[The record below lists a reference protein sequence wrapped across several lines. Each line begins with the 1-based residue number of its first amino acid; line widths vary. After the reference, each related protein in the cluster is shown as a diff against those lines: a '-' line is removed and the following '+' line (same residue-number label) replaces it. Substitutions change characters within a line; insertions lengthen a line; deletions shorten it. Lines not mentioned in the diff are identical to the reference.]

1 MSAVETLSA
10 PSLLATT
17 EKLIRERRTIHDF
30 AQDPVP
36 AELIHDALAAACW
49 APNHHLTQPWRF
61 YRIGDETREAIARL
75 NATMVTQKKGEAAG
89 EEKYQRWRTIPGWL
103 VVTSARSDDEQRDLE
118 DYAATCCVI
127 HNFSLLLWA
136 QGVGVKWTTG
146 AVTRSEEFYDLTWI
160 DPHAERVVGLV
171 WYGKPAE
178 IPMTARSALDEVM
191 VSLP

>member
-1 MSAVETLSA
+1 MSAVETLSS

-30 AQDPVP
+30 TQTRCQQS
-36 AELIHDALAAACW
+36 LIRDALAAVCW

-61 YRIGDETREAIARL
+61 YWIGDETREAIARL

-103 VVTSARSDDEQRDLE
+103 VVTSARSDDDAQRWDRE

-136 QGVGVKWTTG
+136 QGIGVKWTT
-146 AVTRSEEFYDLTWI
+146 
-160 DPHAERVVGLV
+160 
-171 WYGKPAE
+171 
-178 IPMTARSALDEVM
+178 
-191 VSLP
+191 